1 MKNTPHLHT
10 IIIAKNARD
19 RKISAFTLIEL
30 LVVIAIIAILAAIL
44 FPVFARARE
53 NARRSSCQSNMKQ
66 LALGIIQYTQDYDEM
81 YPLATTGRTG
91 SAGASPGFPV
101 GWADA
106 SFPYIKSYQIFQC
119 PSEVSPPST
128 TVDDPTLGGYTDY
141 WYNPALSWNRSL
153 SAPAYN
159 TGRNMASLAQV
170 SLTVMLGGGGSTA
183 GNATYRANGC
193 TLSGTIGSAAVN
205 APTATTSC
213 SSTGFA
219 NVGGLGGSARPH
231 VIHLGGNNYAFADGH
246 VKWYKGIES
255 ATASSDVASSVIYD
269 ISTPFGTSQNNPTFA
284 IS

>member
-1 MKNTPHLHT
+1 MPLSFPFIMKNTHPSLT
-10 IIIAKNARD
+10 TGIGNARQQ
-19 RKISAFTLIEL
+19 KISAFTLIEL

-81 YPLATTGRTG
+81 YPLATTGRT
-91 SAGASPGFPV
+91 STPV

-106 SFPYIKSYQIFQC
+106 SFPYIKSYQVFQC
-119 PSEVSPPST
+119 PSEPSPPPATASDST
-128 TVDDPTLGGYTDY
+128 DGGYTDY

-159 TGRNMASLAQV
+159 TGLSMASLAQS
-170 SLTVMLGGGGSTA
+170 SLTIMLGGGGSAA

-193 TLSGTIGSAAVN
+193 TLSGTIGSSALN
-205 APTATTSC
+205 APSATSSC

-255 ATASSDVASSVIYD
+255 ATASSDVASSI
-269 ISTPFGTSQNNPTFA
+269 INNIATPFGTSQNNPTFA